1 MNKSF
6 LDIFDKIDSRRT
18 DDLNSRVLII
28 DGTNSFLRIW
38 NSMAYTTENGDH
50 VGGIVGFLRSIGSNI
65 RDFDATRCII
75 VFDGKGGSQ
84 RRKKIYPEYKEHRS
98 GKYNLRREEFTTKE
112 DERESQKRQLIR
124 IIQYLDLLPV
134 NVLCLDNVE
143 ADDVVAYIVSD
154 ALPKTSKIRIVSTD
168 RDFLQLVSDNVEV
181 YSPVKKKTYNPNAIH
196 DEFGFHPNNYLLYRT
211 LTGDISDNIDGVKGI
226 GLKTLLKQFPELV
239 DTDFSVDQFM
249 QVVDLTKF
257 ETDNRKQIK
266 KIHESILSN
275 RDIIERNH
283 KLMQLSDVDISGQT
297 KIKIIETLQQPV
309 VKSNSR
315 QFVKMLFDDGIGHEF
330 KYPNDWI
337 RDTFFRL
344 DRFASQGQ

>member
-1 MNKSF
+1 MQKIKVNKSF
-6 LDIFDKIDSRRT
+6 LDILNKIDSRKT

-84 RRKKIYPEYKEHRS
+84 RRKKIYSEYKEHRS
-98 GKYNLRREEFTTKE
+98 GKYNLRREEFGTKE

-124 IIQYLDLLPV
+124 IIQYLDSFPV

-154 ALPKTSKIRIVSTD
+154 VLPKTSKVRIVSTD
-168 RDFLQLVSDNVEV
+168 RDFLQLVSDSVEV
-181 YSPVKKKTYNPNAIH
+181 YSPVKKKIYNPNAIR

-211 LTGDISDNIDGVKGI
+211 LTGDTSDNIDGVKGI
-226 GLKTLLKQFPELV
+226 GLKTLLKQFPELA
-239 DTDFSVDQFM
+239 DNE
-249 QVVDLTKF
+249 VDLSMFYSIVDSIANPTKI
-257 ETDNRKQIK
+257 QQ
-266 KIHESILSN
+266 SILESKSLI
-275 RDIIERNH
+275 DRNY

-297 KIKIIETLQQPV
+297 KIKIIETLRQPV
-309 VKSNSR
+309 GKSNSH
-315 QFVKMLFDDGIGHEF
+315 QFVKMLIDDGIGQTF

-337 RDTFFRL
+337 RDTFGRL
-344 DRFASQGQ
+344 DRFTSQGQ

>member
-6 LDIFDKIDSRRT
+6 LDIFDKIDSKRT

-65 RDFDATRCII
+65 REFDATRCII

-154 ALPKTSKIRIVSTD
+154 MLPTTSKIRIVSTD

-211 LTGDISDNIDGVKGI
+211 LTGDTSDNIDGVKGI

-239 DTDFSVDQFM
+239 DNE
-249 QVVDLTKF
+249 VDLSMF
-257 ETDNRKQIK
+257 YSIA
-266 KIHESILSN
+266 ESIAKPTKIQQSILESKSVI
-275 RDIIERNH
+275 DRNH

-330 KYPNDWI
+330 KYPNEWI